1 MKDGKIHIPA
11 KRRKAGENEQGVIK
25 VTPEA
30 YKVLV
35 EIYEES
41 DLSMRQ
47 IASEIILQGSNLIV
61 YDKEGQ

>member
-41 DLSMRQ
+41 ALSMRQ

-61 YDKEGQ
+61 YDKEG